1 MANKFNFINPDFFL
15 NKYINKIRT
24 QVVEKARADAEK
36 IKLIGAAEATAIENV
51 GRSEAEAMRLK
62 AAAYKQYG
70 EAAILSLVFEALP
83 KVRRLLIWSHYYSNL
98 TDLFGFF
105 FLFCWQIA
113 AEVAAPLAKT
123 DEIVMLSGSSNFSNE
138 INKFVAQVPPA
149 IQALTGVD
157 LSDVRFW
164 VSFSE

>member
-1 MANKFNFINPDFFL
+1 M
-15 NKYINKIRT
+15 
-24 QVVEKARADAEK
+24 VEKARADAEK

-105 FLFCWQIA
+105 FVL
-113 AEVAAPLAKT
+113 LA
-123 DEIVMLSGSSNFSNE
+123 DCG
-138 INKFVAQVPPA
+138 
-149 IQALTGVD
+149 
-157 LSDVRFW
+157 
-164 VSFSE
+164 